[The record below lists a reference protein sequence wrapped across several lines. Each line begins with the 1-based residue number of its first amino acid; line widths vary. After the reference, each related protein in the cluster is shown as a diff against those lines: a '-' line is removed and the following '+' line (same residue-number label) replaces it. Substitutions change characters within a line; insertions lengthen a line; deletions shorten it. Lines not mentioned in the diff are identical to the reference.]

1 MLLKTSNTSA
11 EILNHDLTRI
21 SEWAYRWKMSF
32 KLVPSKQAQEVLYSN
47 EATKTDHPSVIF
59 NGNIVQTSANQKHL
73 GLILDKSFNNYIAS
87 KLTTVNKLT
96 ITLRKTYRYISR
108 NSFITIY
115 ESFVRLHLAYADVIF
130 DKPSNT
136 TFSNEI
142 ERAQHNAALAIAG
155 TIKDTSKEKV
165 YQELGFETI
174 KERRF
179 PRLYCFYKTLN
190 NQAPSIKHLY
200 SLFPHQAGIIIHITF
215 LIFCR
220 AELLVILSCPRK
232 LENGTNLIFC
242 LSSTFLFSHFAKNF

>member
-1 MLLKTSNTSA
+1 MLLKAPNTSA
-11 EILNHDLTRI
+11 EILNHDLTKI
-21 SEWAYRWKMSF
+21 SEWAYKWKMSF

-47 EATKTDHPSVIF
+47 EAKKTDHPSVIF

-73 GLILDKSFNNYIAS
+73 GLILDKTFNDYIAS

-142 ERAQHNAALAIAG
+142 KTAQHNAALAIAG
-155 TIKDTSKEKV
+155 SIKDTSKEKV

-179 PRLYCFYKTLN
+179 PRLYCFYKNLN
-190 NQAPSIKHLY
+190 NKAPSAKHL
-200 SLFPHQAGIIIHITF
+200 
-215 LIFCR
+215 
-220 AELLVILSCPRK
+220 
-232 LENGTNLIFC
+232 
-242 LSSTFLFSHFAKNF
+242 

>member
-1 MLLKTSNTSA
+1 MLLKAPNTSA

-21 SEWAYRWKMSF
+21 SEWAYKWKMSF

-73 GLILDKSFNNYIAS
+73 GLILDKTFNKYIAS

-96 ITLRKTYRYISR
+96 ITLRKTYRYISC

-142 ERAQHNAALAIAG
+142 ETAQHNAALAIAG
-155 TIKDTSKEKV
+155 SIKDTSKEK
-165 YQELGFETI
+165 YTKNLDLKQLKRGGFQD
-174 KERRF
+174 
-179 PRLYCFYKTLN
+179 L
-190 NQAPSIKHLY
+190 
-200 SLFPHQAGIIIHITF
+200 LF
-215 LIFCR
+215 L
-220 AELLVILSCPRK
+220 
-232 LENGTNLIFC
+232 
-242 LSSTFLFSHFAKNF
+242 

>member
-1 MLLKTSNTSA
+1 MLLKTPNTSA

-47 EATKTDHPSVIF
+47 EAKKTDHPSVIF

-73 GLILDKSFNNYIAS
+73 GLILDKTFNDYIAS

-115 ESFVRLHLAYADVIF
+115 ESFVGLHLAYADVIF
-130 DKPSNT
+130 DKPSNV
-136 TFSNEI
+136 TFSNES
-142 ERAQHNAALAIAG
+142 ETAQHNAALAIAG

-179 PRLYCFYKTLN
+179 PRLYCFYKNLN
-190 NQAPSIKHLY
+190 NKAPSAKHL
-200 SLFPHQAGIIIHITF
+200 
-215 LIFCR
+215 
-220 AELLVILSCPRK
+220 
-232 LENGTNLIFC
+232 
-242 LSSTFLFSHFAKNF
+242 